1 MSWHQSLPPAE
12 ASVPCGEG
20 THTIRWEAGRLTL
33 PDHPD
38 AEAELVLGALGG
50 DRPAC
55 LSLAETWDAH
65 AGDLAVLAAGPR
77 SADDRVTVSRELA
90 VRYRDQDPAAAGIL
104 GLMALGPEFQ
114 FRLSGAVAAAWAGGE
129 RAGQRAEHRP
139 ELAAA
144 LTGRFA
150 PAAAEWLGIDA
161 EGVTVAPHE
170 GPGWG
175 TLGLTGDG
183 RLTGALPV
191 EWLAGV
197 WACGLALA
205 GGHLVVSVTEPGYPR
220 ARVLALPE
228 PGAAPVPLEI
238 DR

>member
-1 MSWHQSLPPAE
+1 MNWYESLPPAE
-12 ASVPCGEG
+12 ASVPCGG
-20 THTIRWEAGRLTL
+20 GIHTVRWDGGRLTL

-50 DRPAC
+50 DKPAC

-65 AGDLAVLAAGPR
+65 AGDLAVLTAGPR
-77 SADDRVTVSRELA
+77 SAADRVTVTW
-90 VRYRDQDPAAAGIL
+90 DQAEEHRRTRSAAAGL
-104 GLMALGPEFQ
+104 LELMALGTEFQ
-114 FRLSGAVAAAWAGGE
+114 FRLSGTVAAAWAGE
-129 RAGQRAEHRP
+129 ARARQRAERRP

-150 PAAAEWLGIDA
+150 PVAAGWLGADPDA
-161 EGVTVAPHE
+161 VIVTPYE

-175 TLGLTGDG
+175 WLDVTADG
-183 RLTGALPV
+183 RVTGALPV

-197 WACGLALA
+197 WACGLALSD
-205 GGHLVVSVTEPGYPR
+205 GHLVVSVTEPGYPR

-228 PGAAPVPLEI
+228 PGAAPIPLEA